1 MCGNIWGAKCAFRPP
16 SSASSPFP
24 SRIPSLPPLPLF
36 LRLNLLSGYPLLRK
50 LLRSDFWPNAI
61 NFK

>member
-1 MCGNIWGAKCAFRPP
+1 MGIIIRLT
-16 SSASSPFP
+16 PFP
-24 SRIPSLPPLPLF
+24 SLIHAPLSPC